1 MFKKKKLINVEV
13 TPSHEQ
19 TLNYLGLFD
28 DLDSYEPCE
37 FSDVVVT
44 YLKMNVFTDYSP
56 EVIYAGYQAYK
67 HLSAWDD
74 YPLEAEKVF
83 FDCLGFE
90 LNSKEKRQMVEVCQS
105 LLANMNRKT
114 INDFVDLI
122 KLMKDVEQQEE

>member
-13 TPSHEQ
+13 SESHEE

-37 FSDVVVT
+37 FSDVLVT
-44 YLKMNVFTDYSP
+44 YLKLNVFPDLSHKT
-56 EVIYAGYQAYK
+56 IFAGYQAYK
-67 HLSAWDD
+67 HLTWD
-74 YPLEAEKVF
+74 YPIKSEKLF

-90 LNSKEKRQMVEVCQS
+90 FNDKEKRQMVEVCQS
-105 LLANMNRKT
+105 LLANMDKDT

>member
-1 MFKKKKLINVEV
+1 MFKKKKLIDVEV
-13 TPSHEQ
+13 TPSHEE
-19 TLNYLGLFD
+19 TLEYLGLFD

-37 FSDVVVT
+37 FSDVLVT

-56 EVIYAGYQAYK
+56 EVIFSGYQSYK
-67 HLSAWDD
+67 HLTWD
-74 YPLEAEKVF
+74 YPIKSENVF

-105 LLANMNRKT
+105 LVLNMDKDT
-114 INDFVDLI
+114 INNFVDLI

>member
-13 TPSHEQ
+13 PESHEE

-37 FSDVVVT
+37 FSDVLVT
-44 YLKMNVFTDYSP
+44 YLKLNVFPDLSHKT
-56 EVIYAGYQAYK
+56 IFAGYQSYK
-67 HLSAWDD
+67 HLTWD
-74 YPLEAEKVF
+74 YPIKSENVF

-90 LNSKEKRQMVEVCQS
+90 LNNKEKRQMVEVCQS
-105 LLANMNRKT
+105 LLAMDKDT

>member
-1 MFKKKKLINVEV
+1 MFKKKKLIKVEV

-19 TLNYLGLFD
+19 TLEYLGLFD

-44 YLKMNVFTDYSP
+44 YLKLNVFTDYSP
-56 EVIYAGYQAYK
+56 EVIYAGYQFYK

-90 LNSKEKRQMVEVCQS
+90 LNNKEKRQMVEVCQS
-105 LLANMNRKT
+105 LLANMNRET

-122 KLMKDVEQQEE
+122 KLMKDVEQEE

>member
-1 MFKKKKLINVEV
+1 MFKKKKLIDVEV
-13 TPSHEQ
+13 SESHEE

-44 YLKMNVFTDYSP
+44 YLKLNVFP
-56 EVIYAGYQAYK
+56 ELSHRTIYTGYQAYK
-67 HLSAWDD
+67 HLTWD
-74 YPLEAEKVF
+74 YPIKSERVF

-90 LNSKEKRQMVEVCQS
+90 LNNKEKRQMAVVCQS
-105 LLANMNRKT
+105 LVLNMDKET
-114 INDFVDLI
+114 IISFVDLI